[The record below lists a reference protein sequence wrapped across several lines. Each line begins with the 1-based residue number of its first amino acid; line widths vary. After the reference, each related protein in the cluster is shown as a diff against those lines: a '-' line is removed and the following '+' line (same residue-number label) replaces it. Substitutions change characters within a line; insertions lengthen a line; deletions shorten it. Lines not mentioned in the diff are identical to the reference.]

1 MSEFQYLL
9 VFSIGGGLIS
19 LIGGILLV
27 SRESIALRFAKYATP
42 FAAGALLAA
51 VFVDLLPEGL
61 DISPAQTV
69 LTSALV
75 GILSFFLFERGLHFF
90 HHHRHGH
97 KADKDPN
104 RFLVIAGDTL
114 HNAVDGIVIAAAFL
128 VSIPTGIAT
137 TIAVIA
143 HEIPQEIGTF
153 GLLLSKGMSRMRV
166 IFVNIATAFATALT
180 AVITFQ
186 LGSSD
191 QLPVGVL
198 LGISAG
204 FLLYIA
210 MSDII
215 PTMLAHKE
223 KQKLIDGQTVLL
235 FLGVV
240 LVSAVI
246 VWAHDFA
253 PHDHSHG
260 HDDHH
265 SSEHS
270 DYHDEDN
277 HDDDHDDEHHDD

>member
-1 MSEFQYLL
+1 MSVFQYVL
-9 VFSIGGGLIS
+9 VFSIGGGLLS
-19 LIGGILLV
+19 LIGGLLLV
-27 SRESIALRFAKYATP
+27 SKEKIATKFAVYATP

-51 VFVDLLPEGL
+51 VFFDLLPEGMHAA
-61 DISPAQTV
+61 PAQTV

-75 GILSFFLFERGLHFF
+75 GILAFFLFERGLHFF

-97 KADKDPN
+97 ADDKDPN
-104 RFLVIAGDTL
+104 RFLVIAGDML

-153 GLLLSKGMSRMRV
+153 GLLLSKGMSRLRV
-166 IFVNIATAFATALT
+166 VLVNIMTAFATAITAILT
-180 AVITFQ
+180 YQ
-186 LGSSD
+186 LGSGD

-198 LGISAG
+198 LGVSAG

-223 KQKLIDGQTVLL
+223 KRSLL
-235 FLGVV
+235 DIKALLMFAGVI
-240 LVSAVI
+240 LVGLV
-246 VWAHDFA
+246 VTWAHDYA
-253 PHDHSHG
+253 PHEHSHG
-260 HDDHH
+260 NDHH
-265 SSEHS
+265 SSEH
-270 DYHDEDN
+270 
-277 HDDDHDDEHHDD
+277 DDDHHDDDEHHDDDDH